1 MFIPSRVLVVAA
13 AVLFLC
19 SGCGYHFGSAD
30 TGSSTIA
37 IAMFANA
44 THEPLLEKDL
54 TNLVISELVRSPAYN
69 PVESIRDSQLSLEG
83 TVTSYTSTAVAYDSS
98 DTIKRYLV
106 TVSATV
112 TLREEPSGR
121 VLWKGSADAAEEYAA
136 DIDKALQRQLEEQA
150 RTAAM
155 VRLAEEISQ
164 RLEQRF

>member
-1 MFIPSRVLVVAA
+1 MFKPHPLLGVAA
-13 AVLFLC
+13 VVLLLC
-19 SGCGYHFGSAD
+19 SACGYHFGSVD
-30 TGSSTIA
+30 SGVSTIA
-37 IAMFANA
+37 IAMFANS
-44 THEPLLEKDL
+44 THEPFLEKDL
-54 TNLVISELVRSPAYN
+54 TNLVISELMRSPAYS
-69 PVESIRDSQLSLEG
+69 PVESIQVSQLSLEG
-83 TVTSYTSTAVAYDSS
+83 TVTGYASAAVAYDSS

-106 TVSATV
+106 TVSASV

-136 DIDKALQRQLEEQA
+136 DLDKAVQRQLEEQA